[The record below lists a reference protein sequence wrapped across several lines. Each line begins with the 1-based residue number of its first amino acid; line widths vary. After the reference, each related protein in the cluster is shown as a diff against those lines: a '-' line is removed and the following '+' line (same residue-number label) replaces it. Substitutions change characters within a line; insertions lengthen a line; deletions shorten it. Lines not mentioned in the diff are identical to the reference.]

1 MEECVYKV
9 AIIGDIGVGK
19 TAALARFVHGR
30 FISDT
35 RPTLGVDFSLK
46 HLTFNLD
53 DTGHVTEVTLQIWDI
68 AGEQRFR
75 ELIPYYITGVKG
87 IILAFDSTSMRTLE
101 SLHEW
106 INVIKSFI
114 DPHTIPLILISTKN
128 DLESSTDTS
137 ILSKFMNIHKIK
149 EYFETSSVT
158 GKNIEAVFRKIGI
171 LILSSIQN

>member
-1 MEECVYKV
+1 MEEHIYKV
-9 AIIGDIGVGK
+9 AIIGNIGVGK

-46 HLTFNLD
+46 HITFNSD
-53 DTGHVTEVTLQIWDI
+53 DPVPATKITLQIWDI

-75 ELIPYYITGVKG
+75 ELIPYYISGVKG
-87 IILAFDSTSMRTLE
+87 IILVFDCTSMKTLE

-106 INVIKSFI
+106 INVIRSFI
-114 DPHTIPLILISTKN
+114 DPYTIPLILISSKN
-128 DLESSTDTS
+128 DLESNIDTN
-137 ILSKFMNIHKIK
+137 ILSKFMNIYKIN
-149 EYFETSSVT
+149 EYYETSSIT

-171 LILSSIQN
+171 LILTSD